1 MNNLPNLS
9 EWHEVPRGTIIP
21 QGTRWVAFYEDG
33 NFAAHNYKVDTG
45 DYSAVTKFYT
55 AEPIERTLAQV
66 IEAAYNSLGDWESAA
81 QAARDF
87 LAPKE
92 SEYVIDNDND
102 KWVRN
107 DEGVVIRAEGI
118 TPHVAKYKNPMFYEH
133 ESRAMDRGEVDI
145 EDAAS

>member
-9 EWHEVPRGTIIP
+9 EWHEVPRGATIP
-21 QGTRWVAFYEDG
+21 VGTMCAVVYSDG
-33 NFAAHNYKVDTG
+33 VVSIHFRGLDTG
-45 DYSAVTKFYT
+45 DYSSETKFYT

-66 IEAAYNSLGDWESAA
+66 IEAAYNNFGDWESAA

-107 DEGVVIRAEGI
+107 DKGTYDLLGGGSNYYQSETLDYIREHHGI
-118 TPHVAKYKNPMFYEH
+118 
-133 ESRAMDRGEVDI
+133 R
-145 EDAAS
+145 ED

>member
-9 EWHEVPRGTIIP
+9 EWHEVPRGATIP
-21 QGTRWVAFYEDG
+21 EGTTWVLVYRDG
-33 NFAAHNYKVDTG
+33 TFTSCNFGTHTSTLAEGNTL
-45 DYSAVTKFYT
+45 YT

-66 IEAAYNSLGDWESAA
+66 IEDAYNNHGDWESAA

-92 SEYVIDNDND
+92 SEYVIDGDND

-107 DEGVVIRAEGI
+107 DEGAYALVGDWDDCYRGKTFDYIRDNYGI
-118 TPHVAKYKNPMFYEH
+118 Q
-133 ESRAMDRGEVDI
+133 
-145 EDAAS
+145 ED